1 MFDKVY
7 IVWEKSESES
17 EKSYGDTV
25 IGIYKNKAKAQEVAD
40 DLRHKMMNDPNVDD
54 DSTDYFVE
62 GYSVN

>member
-1 MFDKVY
+1 MIDKVY
-7 IVWEKSESES
+7 IVWKRSESE
-17 EKSYGDTV
+17 DTYDDT
-25 IGIYKNKAKAQEVAD
+25 IIDIFKDKAKAQEVAD